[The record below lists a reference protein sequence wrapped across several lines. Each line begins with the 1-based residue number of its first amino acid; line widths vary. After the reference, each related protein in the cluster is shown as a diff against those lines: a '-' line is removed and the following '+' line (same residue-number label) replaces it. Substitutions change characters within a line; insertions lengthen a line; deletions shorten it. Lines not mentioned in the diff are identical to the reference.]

1 MPHEYH
7 TPVLLEYILQY
18 LPAME
23 DGIFVDATVGGGGHA
38 EKILARLPQRS
49 RLACF
54 DMDDD
59 ALTYARQR
67 LQAYGD
73 RVLFFKDNFKNLR
86 TRLREINITGV
97 YGVLLDLGV
106 SSYQIDQ
113 GSRGFSFQEPGKID
127 MRMNRDQRLDGWTV
141 VNSYSPERLRE
152 IIAQFGEERF
162 ASRITRNIVKARQ
175 GNAMNT
181 NADLAHA
188 VELAVGGK
196 MLQKSLARVFQ
207 AIRIEVNGELE
218 NLQQVLDD
226 SPDLLVHGG
235 RMMVISY
242 HSLEDRI
249 VKQWIKKESQTVIRS
264 GHKLIPDQAV
274 TPRLLEVTKK
284 PLVPDEQEICM
295 NPRSRSA
302 KLRIAEKI

>member
-18 LPAME
+18 LPPME

-59 ALTYARQR
+59 ALAYARQR
-67 LQAYGD
+67 LLAYGD
-73 RVLFFKDNFKNLR
+73 RVFFFKDNFKNLR
-86 TRLREINITGV
+86 TRLKEINITAV
-97 YGVLLDLGV
+97 NGVLLDLGV

-113 GSRGFSFQEPGKID
+113 GSRGFSFQEPGRID
-127 MRMNRDQRLDGWTV
+127 MRMNSDQRLDGWTV
-141 VNSYSPERLRE
+141 VNSYSSERLME
-152 IIAQFGEERF
+152 IIARYGEERF
-162 ASRITRNIVKARQ
+162 TSRITRNIIKARQ

-188 VELAVGGK
+188 VESAVGGK
-196 MLQKSLARVFQ
+196 MLPKSLARVFQ

-218 NLQQVLDD
+218 NLQKVLDD
-226 SPDLLVHGG
+226 SPELLVHGG
-235 RMMVISY
+235 RVMVISY

-249 VKQWIKKESQTVIRS
+249 VKQWIKKESQAVIRS
-264 GHKLIPDQAV
+264 GHKLVPDQAV

-284 PLVPDEQEICM
+284 PLVPDEQEIRM